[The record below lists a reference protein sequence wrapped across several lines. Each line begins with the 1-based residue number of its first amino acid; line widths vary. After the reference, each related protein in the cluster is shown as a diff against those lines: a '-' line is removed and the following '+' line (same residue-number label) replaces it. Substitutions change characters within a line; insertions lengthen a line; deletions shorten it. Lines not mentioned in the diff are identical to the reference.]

1 MLEPSTKVGL
11 FCIDKNRVIMF
22 FRIFID
28 FFFKNHKNHQYNK
41 MNGSKDTLTQVR
53 VY

>member
-28 FFFKNHKNHQYNK
+28 FFFKNHQYNK